1 MALDLSSSLL
11 LASEKERKRGKTAE
25 EPRTERR
32 KEPVV
37 GESSSWI
44 LLCDRYSTIEVVD
57 GCGST
62 KLLSRWRTHTHTHRA
77 SLSFPILW
85 LLWLY
90 SRVPLS
96 FLIVVVVVVGGEL
109 CITVEV
115 AAAAAGLGLFDV
127 GLVSRKQA

>member
-115 AAAAAGLGLFDV
+115 AAAGLGLFDV

>member
-57 GCGST
+57 GCGSHRIT
-62 KLLSRWRTHTHTHRA
+62 SCFRDGELTHTHRA
-77 SLSFPILW
+77 SLFPYTLAS
-85 LLWLY
+85 LALQQSPAFLSN
-90 SRVPLS
+90 SRS
-96 FLIVVVVVVGGEL
+96 SSSRRRIVYNRRSSCCCCRSGTL
-109 CITVEV
+109 
-115 AAAAAGLGLFDV
+115 
-127 GLVSRKQA
+127 